1 MDHELRKRGTSRLPP
16 YWREALLV
24 LLVTLPWLSLI
35 VLGIVW
41 LWQGGHVWIWALAAA
56 AIGLLSWP
64 LWYSVKRRSTED
76 ARIALGD
83 LAQPSREWHVAERD
97 AWTLVLAIAD
107 ETAPLS
113 FTELD
118 PLIAVARQT
127 IEAVARRFHADAED
141 AWARFS
147 LPEVLLLVE
156 RLSRDMR
163 REALRR
169 IPGVRGVKL
178 SHMVWLQSQSE
189 RYGPVAHLGW
199 KLGHGLWRAVRAA
212 INPLQ
217 AVGQEVSGMVFDRT
231 TGILS
236 LRVRSY
242 ATRLFVLEVG
252 RAAIDLYSG
261 RLALSEEEIRTAQQR
276 DMAGA
281 SADTVMPVRI
291 LIAGQV
297 SAGKSSLLNALARE
311 VRGAVG
317 PVPTTAAATEFLLDQ
332 DGRPSVVLV
341 DMPGLDG
348 SAAVTEELQRQAER
362 ADLVLWVASAT
373 QAARANDRSALDALR
388 ERGAAQLTRRPAP
401 ILLALTH
408 VDQLRPASEWA
419 PPYDIATP
427 TVPKAQAIRAAM
439 DSVARILDLPVDAIV
454 PVAVPPG
461 LAPYNLDALWA
472 RIALAIDEAKLVQLD
487 RLRFSE
493 PSFRLRELPQQ
504 LGDAG
509 RLIIKGLLRS

>member
-1 MDHELRKRGTSRLPP
+1 MRRTNASRLPP

-24 LLVTLPWLSLI
+24 LLVALPWLSLL

-64 LWYSVKRRSTED
+64 LWYSVKRRSSEE
-76 ARIALGD
+76 ARTALGD

-97 AWTLVLAIAD
+97 AWALVLAIAD
-107 ETAPLS
+107 ETAPLN
-113 FTELD
+113 FTEID
-118 PLIAVARQT
+118 PLMAVARHT
-127 IEAVARRFHADAED
+127 IETVARRLHGDAED

-147 LPEVLLLVE
+147 LPEALLLTE
-156 RLSRDMR
+156 RLCRDLR

-178 SHMVWLQSQSE
+178 SHMLWLHSQHE
-189 RYGPVAHLGW
+189 RYGRLARLGW
-199 KLGHGLWRAVRAA
+199 KLGYGLWRGVRAA

-217 AVGQEVSGMVFDRT
+217 AVGQEVSSVVFDRT
-231 TGILS
+231 AGILS

-261 RLALSEEEIRTAQQR
+261 RLVLSGEEMRAAQQR
-276 DMAGA
+276 DMASA
-281 SADTVMPVRI
+281 SVDPVMPVRI

-297 SAGKSSLLNALARE
+297 SAGKSSLLNGLAQE

-317 PVPTTAAATEFLLDQ
+317 PVPTTASATEFLLDQ
-332 DGRPSVVLV
+332 DGRPSVMLV

-348 SAAVTEELQRQAER
+348 SAAVTGELLRQAER

-373 QAARANDRSALDALR
+373 QAARANDRGALDALR
-388 ERGAAQLTRRPAP
+388 QEGTAQLTRRPAP

-408 VDQLRPASEWA
+408 IDQLRPAADWT
-419 PPYDIATP
+419 PPYDIAMP
-427 TVPKAQAIRAAM
+427 TRPKAQAIRAAM
-439 DSVARILDLPVDAIV
+439 DSVARVLDLPIDAIV
-454 PVAVPPG
+454 PVAMPPG
-461 LAPYNLDALWA
+461 LAPYNLDAVWA

-487 RLRFSE
+487 RLRFNE
-493 PSFRLRELPQQ
+493 PAFRLRQLPQQ

-509 RLIIKGLLRS
+509 RLIIKGLLQP

>member
-1 MDHELRKRGTSRLPP
+1 MDHELRKRGTSRLP

-24 LLVTLPWLSLI
+24 LLVALPWLSLI

-41 LWQGGHVWIWALAAA
+41 LWQGGHVWVWALAAG

-64 LWYSVKRRSTED
+64 LWQSVKRRSAAD
-76 ARIALGD
+76 ARTALGD

-97 AWTLVLAIAD
+97 AWSLVLAIPD

-113 FTELD
+113 FLEID
-118 PLIAVARQT
+118 PLLAVARNT

-141 AWARFS
+141 AWAHFS
-147 LPEVLLLVE
+147 LPEAMLLGE
-156 RLSRDMR
+156 RLCRDIR

-169 IPGVRGVKL
+169 IPGIRGVKL
-178 SHMVWLQSQSE
+178 SHMLWLQSQSE
-189 RYGPVAHLGW
+189 RYGPLAHLGW
-199 KLGHGLWRAVRAA
+199 KLGYGVWRAVRAV

-231 TGILS
+231 AGILS

-242 ATRLFVLEVG
+242 ATRLFVLEIG

-261 RLALSEEEIRTAQQR
+261 RLVLSEEEIRAAQQS
-276 DMAGA
+276 DMADA
-281 SADTVMPVRI
+281 SADPVMPVRI

-297 SAGKSSLLNALARE
+297 SAGKSSLLNALAQE

-317 PVPTTAAATEFLLDQ
+317 PVPTTASATEFLLDQ
-332 DGRPSVVLV
+332 DGRPSVMLV

-348 SAAVTEELQRQAER
+348 SAATSGELLHQAER

-373 QAARANDRSALDALR
+373 QAARANDRSALDTLR
-388 ERGAAQLTRRPAP
+388 TKGAAQVTRRPAP
-401 ILLALTH
+401 ILLVLTH
-408 VDQLRPASEWA
+408 IDQLRPANEWT

-427 TVPKAQAIRAAM
+427 TGPKAQVIRAAM
-439 DSVARILDLPVDAIV
+439 DSVARILDLPLDAIV
-454 PVAVPPG
+454 PVAVPPN

-487 RLRFSE
+487 RLRFHE
-493 PSFRLRELPQQ
+493 PTFRLRELPQQ

-509 RLIIKGLLRS
+509 RLIIKGLLRP

>member
-1 MDHELRKRGTSRLPP
+1 MKPANRLPP

-24 LLVTLPWLSLI
+24 LLVALPWLSLL

-64 LWYSVKRRSTED
+64 LWYSVKRRSTEE

-83 LAQPSREWHVAERD
+83 LAQPSRQWHVTERD
-97 AWTLVLAIAD
+97 AWSLVLAIAD
-107 ETAPLS
+107 ETPPLN
-113 FTELD
+113 FLEID
-118 PLIAVARQT
+118 PLLDVAQKTIA
-127 IEAVARRFHADAED
+127 AVARRFHADAED

-147 LPEVLLLVE
+147 LPEAMLLGE
-156 RLSRDMR
+156 RLCRDIR

-169 IPGVRGVKL
+169 IPGIRGVKL
-178 SHMVWLQSQSE
+178 SHMLWLQTQSE
-189 RYGPVAHLGW
+189 RYGPVAQLGW
-199 KLGHGLWRAVRAA
+199 KLGYGLWRAVRAA

-242 ATRLFVLEVG
+242 ATRLLVLEIG

-276 DMAGA
+276 DIAGA
-281 SADTVMPVRI
+281 TDDPVMPVRI
-291 LIAGQV
+291 LLAGQV
-297 SAGKSSLLNALARE
+297 SAGKSSLLNALAQE

-317 PVPTTAAATEFLLDQ
+317 PVPTTANATEFLLDQ
-332 DGRPSVVLV
+332 DGRPSVMLV
-341 DMPGLDG
+341 DTAGLDG
-348 SAAVTEELQRQAER
+348 SAVVTEELLIQAER
-362 ADLVLWVASAT
+362 ADLVLWVASAM

-388 ERGAAQLTRRPAP
+388 ARGAAQLTRRPAP
-401 ILLALTH
+401 ILLAFTH
-408 VDQLRPASEWA
+408 VDQLRPGGEWM

-427 TVPKAQAIRAAM
+427 TRPKAQAIRAAM
-439 DSVARILDLPVDAIV
+439 DSVARILDLPIDAIV
-454 PVAVPPG
+454 PVAMPPG
-461 LAPYNLDALWA
+461 VPPYNLDALWA

-493 PSFRLRELPQQ
+493 PAFRLRELPQQ

>member
-1 MDHELRKRGTSRLPP
+1 MRPTNRLPP

-24 LLVTLPWLSLI
+24 LLVALPWLSLL

-64 LWYSVKRRSTED
+64 LWYSVKRRSAQD
-76 ARIALGD
+76 ARTALGD
-83 LAQPSREWHVAERD
+83 LAQPSREWHIAERD
-97 AWTLVLAIAD
+97 AWSLVLAIAD
-107 ETAPLS
+107 DTAPLN
-113 FTELD
+113 FLEID
-118 PLIAVARQT
+118 PLLAVARQT
-127 IEAVARRFHADAED
+127 IETVARRFHADAED

-147 LPEVLLLVE
+147 LPEAMLLGE
-156 RLSRDMR
+156 RLCRDIR

-178 SHMVWLQSQSE
+178 SQLLWLQSQSE
-189 RYGPVAHLGW
+189 RYGPVANLGW

-231 TGILS
+231 AGILS

-242 ATRLFVLEVG
+242 ATRLFVLEIG

-261 RLALSEEEIRTAQQR
+261 RLSLSEDEIRAAQQR

-281 SADTVMPVRI
+281 TTDSVMPVRI

-297 SAGKSSLLNALARE
+297 SAGKSSLLNGLARE

-317 PVPTTAAATEFLLDQ
+317 PVPTTANAMEFLLDQ
-332 DGRPSVVLV
+332 DGRPSVALV

-348 SAAVTEELQRQAER
+348 SPAVTEEFQRQAER

-373 QAARANDRSALDALR
+373 QAARANA
-388 ERGAAQLTRRPAP
+388 
-401 ILLALTH
+401 
-408 VDQLRPASEWA
+408 
-419 PPYDIATP
+419 
-427 TVPKAQAIRAAM
+427 
-439 DSVARILDLPVDAIV
+439 
-454 PVAVPPG
+454 
-461 LAPYNLDALWA
+461 
-472 RIALAIDEAKLVQLD
+472 
-487 RLRFSE
+487 
-493 PSFRLRELPQQ
+493 
-504 LGDAG
+504 
-509 RLIIKGLLRS
+509 

>member
-1 MDHELRKRGTSRLPP
+1 MSGSGRWRPP
-16 YWREALLV
+16 PSGCCHGR
-24 LLVTLPWLSLI
+24 S
-35 VLGIVW
+35 GI
-41 LWQGGHVWIWALAAA
+41 
-56 AIGLLSWP
+56 
-64 LWYSVKRRSTED
+64 RSSAD
-76 ARIALGD
+76 QRQRLGD

-97 AWTLVLAIAD
+97 AWSLVLAIAD
-107 ETAPLS
+107 ETAPLN
-113 FTELD
+113 FLELD
-118 PLIAVARQT
+118 PLLAVGRKT
-127 IEAVARRFHADAED
+127 IEAVAGRLHADAED

-147 LPEVLLLVE
+147 LPEAMLLGE
-156 RLSRDMR
+156 RLCRDIR

-169 IPGVRGVKL
+169 IPGVRSVKL
-178 SHMVWLQSQSE
+178 SQLLWLQSQSE
-189 RYGPVAHLGW
+189 RYGPVARLGW
-199 KLGHGLWRAVRAA
+199 RFGHGLWRTVRAA

-231 TGILS
+231 AGILS

-242 ATRLFVLEVG
+242 ATRLFVLEIG

-261 RLALSEEEIRTAQQR
+261 RLRLAEDDIRAAQQR

-281 SADTVMPVRI
+281 TVDPVMPVRI

-317 PVPTTAAATEFLLDQ
+317 PVPTTAIATDFLLDQ

-341 DMPGLDG
+341 DMPGIDG
-348 SAAVTEELQRQAER
+348 SAAVTEELLRQAER

-373 QAARANDRSALDALR
+373 QAARANDRGALDVLR
-388 ERGAAQLTRRPAP
+388 AKGAAQLTRRPAP

-408 VDQLRPASEWA
+408 IDQLRPAGEWT

-427 TVPKAQAIRAAM
+427 TRPKAQAIRAAM
-439 DSVARILDLPVDAIV
+439 DSVARILDLPIDAIV

-461 LAPYNLDALWA
+461 IATYNLDALWA

-509 RLIIKGLLRS
+509 RLIIKGLLRT

>member
-1 MDHELRKRGTSRLPP
+1 MRPANRLPP
-16 YWREALLV
+16 YWGEALLA
-24 LLVTLPWLSLI
+24 LLIALPWLSLI
-35 VLGIVW
+35 ALGIVW

-64 LWYSVKRRSTED
+64 LWYSVKRRSTEE
-76 ARIALGD
+76 ARTALDD
-83 LAQPSREWHVAERD
+83 LAQPSGEWHVAERD
-97 AWTLVLAIAD
+97 AWSLVLAIAD
-107 ETAPLS
+107 ETAPLN
-113 FTELD
+113 FTEID

-127 IEAVARRFHADAED
+127 FEAVARCFHANAED

-147 LPEVLLLVE
+147 LPEALLLAE
-156 RLSRDMR
+156 RLCRDVR

-178 SHMVWLQSQSE
+178 SQFLWLQSQSE
-189 RYGPVAHLGW
+189 RYGPVVRLGW

-212 INPLQ
+212 NNPLQ
-217 AVGQEVSGMVFDRT
+217 AVGQEVSGRVFDRT
-231 TGILS
+231 AGILS
-236 LRVRSY
+236 LRMRSY
-242 ATRLFVLEVG
+242 ATRLFVLEIG

-261 RLALSEEEIRTAQQR
+261 RLALSQEEIRTAQQR

-281 SADTVMPVRI
+281 TVDPVMPVRI

-297 SAGKSSLLNALARE
+297 SAGRSSLLNALARE

-317 PVPTTAAATEFLLDQ
+317 PVPTTATATEFLLDQ

-341 DMPGLDG
+341 DIPGLDG
-348 SAAVTEELQRQAER
+348 SAAVTEELLSQAER

-373 QAARANDRSALDALR
+373 QAARANDRSALVTLR
-388 ERGAAQLTRRPAP
+388 AKGDAQLTRRPAP

-408 VDQLRPASEWA
+408 IDQLRPGSEWT

-427 TVPKAQAIRAAM
+427 TRPKAQAIRAAM
-439 DSVARILDLPVDAIV
+439 DSIARVLDLSVDAIV

-487 RLRFSE
+487 RLRFNE

-509 RLIIKGLLRS
+509 RLIIKGLLRP

>member
-1 MDHELRKRGTSRLPP
+1 MKPANPLPP
-16 YWREALLV
+16 CWREALLV
-24 LLVTLPWLSLI
+24 LLVALPWLSLL

-64 LWYSVKRRSTED
+64 LWFSVKRRSTEE
-76 ARIALGD
+76 ARVALGD
-83 LAQPSREWHVAERD
+83 LAQPSRQWHVAERD
-97 AWTLVLAIAD
+97 AWSLVLAIAD
-107 ETAPLS
+107 ETPPLN
-113 FTELD
+113 FLELD
-118 PLIAVARQT
+118 PLLDVAQKTIA
-127 IEAVARRFHADAED
+127 AVARRFHADAED

-147 LPEVLLLVE
+147 LPEAMLLGE
-156 RLSRDMR
+156 RLCRDIR
-163 REALRR
+163 REALGR

-178 SHMVWLQSQSE
+178 SHMLWLQTQSE

-199 KLGHGLWRAVRAA
+199 KLGYGLWRAVRAV

-242 ATRLFVLEVG
+242 ATRLLVLEIG

-276 DMAGA
+276 DIAGA
-281 SADTVMPVRI
+281 TDDPVMPVRI
-291 LIAGQV
+291 LLAGQV
-297 SAGKSSLLNALARE
+297 SAGKSSLLNALAQE

-317 PVPTTAAATEFLLDQ
+317 PVPTTANATEFLLDQ
-332 DGRPSVVLV
+332 DGRPSLMLV
-341 DMPGLDG
+341 DTPGLDG
-348 SAAVTEELQRQAER
+348 SASVTEELLTQAER
-362 ADLVLWVASAT
+362 ADLVLWVASAM

-388 ERGAAQLTRRPAP
+388 ARGAAQLTRRPAP

-408 VDQLRPASEWA
+408 VDQLRPGGEWM

-427 TVPKAQAIRAAM
+427 TRPKAQAIRAAM
-439 DSVARILDLPVDAIV
+439 DSVARILDLPIDAIV
-454 PVAVPPG
+454 PVAMAPG
-461 LAPYNLDALWA
+461 VAPYNLDALWA

-493 PSFRLRELPQQ
+493 PAFRLRELPQQ